1 MTNVLIMSSLNSFLQ
16 LVGVSILFLIVLAI
30 TFLTTK
36 FVGGI
41 KMNRDSK
48 SNFKVIETYKITQNK
63 FLQIIEVGNKY
74 ILIAIS
80 KDSIQYL
87 TELDRQEV
95 KELELPKLDINFS
108 EVFNKVTKN
117 QKSKDDSNKDH

>member
-1 MTNVLIMSSLNSFLQ
+1 MTNVLFMSSLNSFLQ
-16 LVGVSILFLIVLAI
+16 LIGVTILFLIVLAI

-63 FLQIIEVGNKY
+63 YLQIIEVANKY

-80 KDSIQYL
+80 KDNIQYL
-87 TELDRQEV
+87 TELNGEEV

-117 QKSKDDSNKDH
+117 QKSKDDLKEDR

>member
-48 SNFKVIETYKITQNK
+48 SNFKVVETYKITQNK